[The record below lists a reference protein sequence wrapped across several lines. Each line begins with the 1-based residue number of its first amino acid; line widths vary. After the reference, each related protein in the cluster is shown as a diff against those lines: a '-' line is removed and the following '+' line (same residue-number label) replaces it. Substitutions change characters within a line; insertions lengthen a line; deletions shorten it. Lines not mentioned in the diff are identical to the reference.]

1 MITLTID
8 NSYSNISGLS
18 PEQEKELRNALSYVV
33 GGKSAYFSRYG
44 AKRRSLVDKK
54 GNFPTGLLSRLPP
67 WSMSII
73 VNRKQPVSKP
83 QPFLLKGKPY
93 PWQIAAVK
101 AAEFNQCGIISAPTG
116 TGKSH
121 TMALLILIL
130 NVKTLVVVPTL
141 EIKKQLEE
149 VFVGIGLV
157 NVTVE
162 NIDSKA
168 LNSLTGFDCLII
180 DEAHHVAAKT
190 YQRLNRTA
198 WKGIYYR
205 YFLTA
210 TPFRNDNEE
219 QLLFESIAGQV
230 IYRLTY
236 KEAVSK
242 KYIVPI
248 EAYYIDLPKQETD
261 AFTYKQVYNEL
272 VVNHEHRNNVI
283 AALLLRLNAARLSTL
298 CLVREVYHGA
308 ILCQLTGIPFVSG
321 KDDTSRDYIKPFNSG
336 DIKSLIGTTGILG
349 EGVDTK
355 PCEYVIIAGLGK
367 AKSQFM
373 QQVGRAVRKYPDK
386 ESAKIILIRDRS
398 HKFTLRHYNA
408 QVKILKEEYGVKPM
422 KLEI

>member
-33 GGKSAYFSRYG
+33 GGKSAYYNRFG
-44 AKRRSLVDKK
+44 ARRKSLIDKH
-54 GNFPTGLLSRLPP
+54 GNFPTGLIPRLPYLP
-67 WSMSII
+67 IEE
-73 VNRKQPVSKP
+73 VRRTVAPKRAAHPCGA
-83 QPFLLKGKPY
+83 FAY
-93 PWQIAAVK
+93 DWQRTALEITK
-101 AAEFNQCGIISAPTG
+101 AWDRGIITAPTG
-116 TGKSH
+116 TGKS
-121 TMALLILIL
+121 MLIQMICDHFGL
-130 NVKTLVVVPTL
+130 KTLVVVPTL
-141 EIKKQLEE
+141 EIKKQLQEGAL
-149 VFVGIGLV
+149 FGLD
-157 NVTVE
+157 NVVVE

-168 LNSLTGFDCLII
+168 LNSLTGFDVLII

-210 TPFRNDNEE
+210 TPFRNDDEE

-230 IYRLTY
+230 IYQLTY

-283 AALLLRLNAARLSTL
+283 AALLLRLNAVKASTL
-298 CLVREVYHGA
+298 CLVREVFHGA

-321 KDDTSRDYIKPFNSG
+321 KEEVSRDYIKPFNSG
-336 DIKSLIGTTGILG
+336 DIKALIGTTGILG

-373 QQVGRAVRKYPDK
+373 QQVGRAVRKYPGK

>member
-33 GGKSAYFSRYG
+33 GGKSAYYNRFG
-44 AKRRSLVDKK
+44 ARRKSLIDKH
-54 GNFPTGLLSRLPP
+54 GNFPTGLIPRLPYLP
-67 WSMSII
+67 IEE
-73 VNRKQPVSKP
+73 VRRTVAPKRAAHPCGA
-83 QPFLLKGKPY
+83 FAY
-93 PWQIAAVK
+93 DWQRTALEITK
-101 AAEFNQCGIISAPTG
+101 AWDRGIITAPTG
-116 TGKSH
+116 TGKS
-121 TMALLILIL
+121 MLIQMICDHFGL
-130 NVKTLVVVPTL
+130 KTLVVVPTL
-141 EIKKQLEE
+141 EIKKQLQE
-149 VFVGIGLV
+149 GALAGLS
-157 NVTVE
+157 NVVVE

-190 YQRLNRTA
+190 YHKLNRTA

-230 IYRLTY
+230 IYQLTY

-283 AALLLRLNAARLSTL
+283 AALLLRLNAVKASTL
-298 CLVREVYHGA
+298 CLVREVFHGA
-308 ILCQLTGIPFVSG
+308 ILCQLTGVPFVSG
-321 KDDTSRDYIKPFNSG
+321 KEEVSRQYIKPFNAG

-367 AKSQFM
+367 AKSQFL
-373 QQVGRAVRKYPDK
+373 QQIGRAVRKYPGK
-386 ESAKIILIRDRS
+386 ESAKIILFRDRS

-408 QVKILKEEYGVKPM
+408 QVKILKELGIKPM